1 MKTQAPL
8 RYFSSRGVIGTLSR
22 MADGGKSLKDIG
34 RRIAA
39 LRRVMKMNKTAFAEL
54 IGVSQPAVSQYENGV
69 RRPEL
74 DVAQRIRMRTGVTLD
89 WIYEGDR
96 SGLSLRW
103 ANELPDLS
111 GRQAG

>member
-1 MKTQAPL
+1 MIA
-8 RYFSSRGVIGTLSR
+8 G
-22 MADGGKSLKDIG
+22 MADGGKSLKDVG
-34 RRIAA
+34 RRITA
-39 LRRVMKMNKTAFAEL
+39 LRKVMDLNKTQFAEL
-54 IGVSQPAVSQYENGV
+54 IGTSQPAVSQYESGV

-103 ANELPDLS
+103 ASELPDLS
-111 GRQAG
+111 ERQAG